1 MLIIADIYGQLCWH
15 IHLMD
20 CNCCYKQMVIAWDLK
35 YTVIALLTLNFC
47 DIKTVIAA
55 SFSSIGL
62 KYVGKGNFA
71 MKTKRN
77 RRML

>member
-1 MLIIADIYGQLCWH
+1 
-15 IHLMD
+15 
-20 CNCCYKQMVIAWDLK
+20 MVIAWDLK

-62 KYVGKGNFA
+62 KYVGKGSFA